1 MSQKTLPASAFSN
14 NTADYAR
21 GYFHA
26 VVDDSVTLD
35 DLLTPAFW
43 AHHTRSL
50 TKMTLVD
57 VVRQDMTLDV
67 QLRVIETG
75 IGYVRMRPLR
85 VFEDEVRAKEMAD
98 AAAATAGTDA
108 DEVKLPAEYKI
119 TTAGKGGFTLTFVPS
134 DAKIGEKIK
143 TEAAAVQMA
152 KDHAA
157 IAGIAWPEPAPA
169 ETPPGT

>member
-1 MSQKTLPASAFSN
+1 MSQKTLSASAFSN

-26 VVDDSVTLD
+26 VVDDTITLD

-50 TKMTLVD
+50 TPMTLVD

-67 QLRVIETG
+67 QLRVLETG
-75 IGYVRMRPLR
+75 TGYVRMRPLR
-85 VFEDEVRAKEMAD
+85 VFEDEVRAKEMAAV
-98 AAAATAGTDA
+98 AAAKDEVSAG
-108 DEVKLPAEYKI
+108 VKLPVEYKI
-119 TTAGKGGFTLTFVPS
+119 TSAGKGGFTLTYVPT
-134 DAKIGEKIK
+134 DAKIAEKIK
-143 TEAAAVQMA
+143 THGAAVQMA
-152 KDHAA
+152 KDHAK

-169 ETPPGT
+169 EATPGT